1 MRLLLVSLVACSAP
15 QKTGEP
21 QCNPDAKIVLGG
33 QDDVDAARGCLTI
46 ESLTIRT
53 GAALDLTPLQKLH
66 VVLGDVSVGPSVAL
80 EELRLPQL
88 YSAGTI
94 TITSNGDLHGVI
106 LPKLASARAIRIEG
120 NVSLSTISM
129 PALAKVTGDLVIAQH
144 AELGL
149 LDAPALETVGGE
161 LRISENSKLTLV
173 EAGKLQ
179 SAAAVRIENNAM
191 LDAAVV
197 DALRAKAVSSPP

>member
-1 MRLLLVSLVACSAP
+1 MRLLLVSLVACSSP

-21 QCNPDAKIVLGG
+21 RCNPDAKIVLGG

-94 TITSNGDLHGVI
+94 TITGNGDLHGVI

-120 NVSLSTISM
+120 NVSLSTIAM
-129 PALAKVTGDLVIAQH
+129 PALAKVTGDLVVAQH

-161 LRISENSKLTLV
+161 LRIIENTKLTLV

-179 SAAAVRIENNAM
+179 SAAGVRIENNAM